1 MEKNIL
7 RRFLHCCAGLF
18 LFFAGATAV
27 VPTAAIADDGS
38 ITIKVPSGQDM
49 GAVENAVRAASQAA
63 GQGVKNITIE
73 LSAPLTVSSTAPQT
87 PTAPAQTAPAKP
99 ASAAVPTAAA
109 KASAPSAVSPAV
121 SMEADMMTTA
131 YGTFVAA
138 LKRGGAVALAG
149 IESLPTGFDN
159 SMQSLKAEQTGMK
172 ALSLTA
178 TGALLA
184 GLASAVLFIL
194 LFQRFVPSPRVDNGP
209 LTKAFAAGIRL
220 LGDLLAVAIFVSLAR
235 SGTHMGYVSGSFG
248 KEVTYGII
256 RAVMTAGLFA
266 AFGRMLF
273 SRIKGADPLFD
284 IAHPQWHLKMMIGFG
299 TLSGLVNGSLRLADA
314 KGLDPMAAD
323 GWLFLSSSVVNA
335 YLLVWFLLGRKDI
348 VDSYAGHGRGWRR
361 FTGNLI
367 ADFYIVSAV
376 LLWLLGLMVAGTA
389 QNVLWLRVSGISQ
402 ILLILIPILHR
413 GVSGLFRTM
422 AARREVAFG
431 PAFPSVL
438 LWALRIPFAGAI
450 WLLGMHIIV
459 ILWEPLLAGAGVDAS
474 YWLTHVQQF
483 GITVVCSGFVCSLLW
498 KFFDTVAPT
507 NAVKLPGHEDDGL
520 PKTTSRLSTVLP
532 VIRNLVMGAVLAVAM
547 LVILS
552 SLGVDVAPL
561 LAGFGVLGLAVSFGS
576 QTLVKDVVSGI
587 FFLAEDAFRI
597 DEYIDAGKLQGTVEQ
612 ISLRSVRLR
621 HHNGPVHTVPFGQI
635 AAVTNYSRDWG
646 TIKFELRFDR
656 DADLEL
662 IRKTAKKVGLALLEE
677 PEFAGDFLIP
687 LKMQGIQEVNENS
700 MVIRFKFTSRP
711 GNPSLIKREGIK
723 RLLAAFKAA
732 GLNLASNAVVVR
744 SSEQS
749 PMGAGAAAAASA
761 SVPTMAANAP

>member
-1 MEKNIL
+1 MDKLIS
-7 RRFLHCCAGLF
+7 RRAAGFCAGIVLC
-18 LFFAGATAV
+18 AITAILSI
-27 VPTAAIADDGS
+27 PAAAIAEDGA
-38 ITIKVPSGQDM
+38 ITIKVPAGQDV
-49 GAVENAVRAASQAA
+49 GALENALRAASQAA
-63 GQGVKNITIE
+63 GQGAKTITIE
-73 LSAPLTVSSTAPQT
+73 LAAPLLPSTASPQT
-87 PTAPAQTAPAKP
+87 PAAPAPAPAAKPPSAAVTPAPAKAP
-99 ASAAVPTAAA
+99 AS
-109 KASAPSAVSPAV
+109 SGVSPATA
-121 SMEADMMTTA
+121 MEADMMTTA

-138 LKRGGAVALAG
+138 LKRGGTVALAG
-149 IESLPTGFDN
+149 LESLPNGFHN
-159 SMQSLKAEQTGMK
+159 SMQSLEAEQTGMR

-178 TGALLA
+178 TGAVLA
-184 GLASAVLFIL
+184 GFVAAVVFIF
-194 LFQRFVPSPRVDNGP
+194 LFQKLVPTPKVDNSP
-209 LTKAFAAGIRL
+209 LGKAMAAGIRL
-220 LGDLLAVAIFVSLAR
+220 VGDLLAIAIFVSLAR
-235 SGTHMGYVSGSFG
+235 NGTHMGYVSGSFG

-273 SRIKGADPLFD
+273 SRIKGSDPLFD
-284 IAHPQWHLKMMIGFG
+284 IVNPQWHLKMMIGFG
-299 TLSGLVNGSLRLADA
+299 LLSGLVNGSIRLADA
-314 KGLDPMAAD
+314 RGLDPMAAD
-323 GWLFLSSSVVNA
+323 GWLFLSSSIVNA
-335 YLLVWFLLGRKDI
+335 YLLIWFLLGRKDI
-348 VDSYAGHGRGWRR
+348 VDAYAGYGRGWRR

-367 ADFYIVSAV
+367 ADFYILSAV

-389 QNVLWLRVSGISQ
+389 QNVLWLRVSGVSQ

-422 AARREVAFG
+422 AARREAVFG
-431 PAFPSVL
+431 PGFQSVL
-438 LWALRIPFAGAI
+438 LWALRIPIAGAI
-450 WLLGMHIIV
+450 WLVGMHVIV
-459 ILWEPLLAGAGVDAS
+459 VLWEPLLAGAGVDAS
-474 YWLTHVQQF
+474 YWLNHLQQF
-483 GITVVCSGFVCSLLW
+483 GITLVCSGFVCSLLW

-507 NAVKLPGHEDDGL
+507 NAVKLPGHEDDNL

-532 VIRNLVMGAVLAVAM
+532 VIRNLVMGAVLAVAL

-744 SSEQS
+744 SSDASQT
-749 PMGAGAAAAASA
+749 GAAAVAAAAAS
-761 SVPTMAANAP
+761 VPTVAANAP